1 MSTMRSSSSSSSN
14 FSAFGAGSGQQQH
27 HQQRKSAKPTIDDL
41 FLAHAFVSG
50 VFGLF
55 AFLLPNVAE
64 YLLVPHGEKF
74 YWRDNGSVGDK
85 IEHLT
90 IRLFGALLLA
100 QAWIAWNARTIADGA
115 TRRMLVQAYFGFFLA
130 ALLAHLRAQ
139 LTPGNALTGWNWL
152 NIFAFA
158 GLGELGKKC
167 QRAQNKSQKISFSEL
182 ANFSCLFRKSTQCQY
197 PGLLNS

>member
-1 MSTMRSSSSSSSN
+1 MRHSSSSYN
-14 FSAFGAGSGQQQH
+14 SAFGGGQQQQQQTQQH
-27 HQQRKSAKPTIDDL
+27 HRSKSSKQPSIDDI
-41 FLAHAFVSG
+41 FLAHAIVSCF
-50 VFGLF
+50 FGLV
-55 AFLLPNVAE
+55 AFLAPNVAE
-64 YLLVPHGEKF
+64 FLLVPHGEKF

-139 LTPGNALTGWNWL
+139 LTPGNALTAWNWL

-158 GLGELGKKC
+158 GLSEC
-167 QRAQNKSQKISFSEL
+167 QSLPPLAHAAIEEFSI
-182 ANFSCLFRKSTQCQY
+182 
-197 PGLLNS
+197 